1 LETKNE
7 ALEQK
12 QSSLTQA
19 QMEASRLSGELSDM
33 REQLKVYSWQHQF
46 TFLDIF
52 RSVKI
57 NYQ

>member
-33 REQLKVYSWQHQF
+33 REQLKVLLF
-46 TFLDIF
+46 IIF
-52 RSVKI
+52 EDNFSG
-57 NYQ
+57 YF